1 MSNWNDIFPHW
12 GHQIRLPS
20 HLLEFVSTSPSDN
33 DERRFAEWV
42 EAQPKCELHVHME
55 AAVSEQFYALL
66 NLKHKLYD
74 ESLLPAKRA
83 PFSSLRDFISAWIDN
98 TKLISN
104 ASDYFNLAR
113 EFVRLRAAQNI
124 VYSEAHVSPVDF
136 SFMRKRFGFAQ
147 PLSFRECL
155 TEILKGLKSAEDE
168 WPQVEVR
175 LIVDALWICS
185 EEEHA
190 ALFDELKDCCTSPA
204 NRNKNG
210 QPFIVGVGFGG
221 PEVSANAER
230 ISAGF
235 MKRCRDELGLK
246 IDIHSGESVT
256 SQDHRHSVETA
267 NPHRV
272 GHGISGFEDGFVFS
286 GHIAT
291 NPLSNILTNSW
302 QRKLNEH
309 PIQKLFARGHSIS
322 LNSDDPLLF
331 GTTLTLE
338 YVAMRKAFGFEKEFF
353 AETQK
358 QAMNSKL

>member
-1 MSNWNDIFPHW
+1 MTTWNTIFPHW

-20 HLLEFVSTSPSDN
+20 QLLGFVSPVPRN
-33 DERRFAEWV
+33 ADERRFAEWV

-74 ESLLPAKRA
+74 EALLPAKRA
-83 PFSSLRDFISAWIDN
+83 PFASLREFISAWIDN
-98 TKLISN
+98 TKLMSG

-113 EFVRLRAAQNI
+113 EFVRLRASQNI

-136 SFMRKRFGFAQ
+136 SFMRRRFGFAP

-155 TEILKGLKSAEDE
+155 TEILKGLRSSQDE

-175 LIVDALWICS
+175 LIVDALWMCS
-185 EEEHA
+185 EDEHA
-190 ALFDELKDCCTSPA
+190 ALFDELKACCRLA
-204 NRNKNG
+204 ENIDING
-210 QPFIVGVGFGG
+210 RPFIVGVGFGG
-221 PEVSANAER
+221 PEVSENAER
-230 ISAGF
+230 LAAGF
-235 MKRCRDELGLK
+235 IKRCREELDLK
-246 IDIHSGESVT
+246 IDIHSGESV
-256 SQDHRHSVETA
+256 SAQEHRHSVETV

-272 GHGISGFEDGFVFS
+272 GHGISGFGENFTFS

-302 QRKLNEH
+302 QRSLNEH
-309 PIQKLFARGHSIS
+309 PVQKLFERGHSIS
-322 LNSDDPLLF
+322 INSDDPLLF

-338 YVAMRKAFGFEKEFF
+338 YVALRRAFGFEKEFF
-353 AETQK
+353 VATQK
-358 QAMNSKL
+358 MAMQAKL